1 MPGVDEKCYD
11 VFNALD
17 QGFCTIRLQFQADG
31 AAADYQFLQVNDAF
45 EHQTGLRGA
54 TGRHMRELAPAHE
67 EHWFRIYGE
76 VARTG
81 HAARFEQEAAALNRW
96 FEVYAFRVGEPQ
108 LHHVGVLFRDI
119 TERRRA
125 DLALRAAREDAE
137 LANREKDEFL
147 AMLAHELRTPIA
159 PMLTALQLLRL
170 RGAHMREHDI
180 LERQVEHL
188 NRMVDD
194 LLDVSRISRGKIE
207 LRRQRTELSQVIVE
221 AIELAGPRLEQHF
234 VDVQVLREGIE
245 VDVDPARMAQVF
257 ANLLAN
263 AAKYS
268 DAGSR
273 ILVSANREPAGVR
286 VTIKDQGI
294 GLAPDT
300 YERIFEPFVQ
310 QPEGRE
316 RAAGGLGL
324 GLAIVRNLVAA
335 HGGTVRAESGG
346 AGQGSAFIVELPA
359 DHGRP

>member
-17 QGFCTIRLQFQADG
+17 QGFCTILVLFQPDG
-31 AAADYQFLQVNDAF
+31 VAADYEFLQVNDAF

-54 TGRHMRELAPAHE
+54 TGRRMRDLAPAHE

-81 HAARFEQEAAALNRW
+81 VAVRFEQEAAALNRW
-96 FEVYAFRVGEPQ
+96 FEVYAFRVGDANLRQ
-108 LHHVGVLFRDI
+108 VAILFRDI
-119 TERRRA
+119 TDRKRA
-125 DLALRAAREDAE
+125 DLALRAARERAE
-137 LANREKDEFL
+137 LDNQEKDEFL
-147 AMLAHELRTPIA
+147 AMLAHELRTPLA

-170 RGAHMREHDI
+170 RGAHLREHDI
-180 LERQVEHL
+180 LERQVNHL

-194 LLDVSRISRGKIE
+194 LLDVSRISRGKVE
-207 LRRQRTELSQVIVE
+207 LRRERAQLSQVIVS

-234 VDVQVLREGIE
+234 VDVQLPREGIE

-273 ILVSANREPAGVR
+273 ILVTASREPASVR
-286 VTIKDQGI
+286 VIIKDQGI
-294 GLAPDT
+294 GLASDMLEP
-300 YERIFEPFVQ
+300 IFEPFVQ
-310 QPEGRE
+310 EPQGRE

-335 HGGTVRAESGG
+335 HGGTVRAESTG
-346 AGQGSAFIVELPA
+346 AGQGSAFIVELP
-359 DHGRP
+359 DRQGHR